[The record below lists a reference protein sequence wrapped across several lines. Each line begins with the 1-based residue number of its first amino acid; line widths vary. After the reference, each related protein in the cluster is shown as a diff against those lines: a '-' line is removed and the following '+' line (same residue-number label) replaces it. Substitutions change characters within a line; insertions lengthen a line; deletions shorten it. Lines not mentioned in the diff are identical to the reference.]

1 MSQHYNHDDIELA
14 TSSPLHSQSSYGSD
28 DLSESSGE
36 SIYSEESVRDYRP
49 KALITDFIDS
59 FKPFDY
65 SILPPIYQVE
75 TKNPQRDDEEAN
87 LVQSTSFTSQKSTT
101 LHPSHPQFDY
111 SRFTELERAALVTAT
126 SPLSKHLKTRHLSLI
141 SLGAAIGS
149 GLFIASS
156 QSLSHAGPLGLL
168 LVWFI
173 IGVITFMTMSSLSE
187 LATAFPV
194 SGAFVTFTT
203 LFIDS
208 SFGFAIAWNYA
219 IQWLVTLPLE
229 LVAASMCIQYW
240 DASIN
245 PCVWVTIFYIT
256 IVIINL
262 FGVRGYGEA
271 ESLFSI
277 IKIVAVI
284 GFNIL
289 SIIIVAG
296 GVPGQPYIG
305 GKYWHKPEGGLF
317 NTVEPFKQCC
327 YIIAN
332 ASFAYAGTEIF
343 ALAAVE
349 SKSPK
354 KSINRAR
361 LQIFYRIFVFYF
373 VSIVMIGLLVPYT
386 SPALIGENS
395 KANNL
400 GIDINTSPF
409 VIAIKNAN
417 IRALPSI
424 MNAVIII
431 TVFSVG
437 NASVYGSSR
446 TMCAMGALRQAP
458 PIFNYIDR
466 KGRPM
471 VALGVQFI
479 FGLLAYLVA
488 LPGPTATMDVFTW
501 FLSLSGL
508 SILFTYV
515 AINISHIRFRAALDH
530 QARIPKDELVYC
542 SSPIYSWISLI
553 GLITLLGLQFWAA
566 LFPPGQQGADFVG
579 FLKYYL
585 NLIVLVACYVSHKF
599 YNWWFNGVPLTKFF
613 LRAGEIDVDTGR
625 RDIDLEI
632 IKQEIAEEK
641 LNLKSKPFYYKV
653 YKFFC

>member
-1 MSQHYNHDDIELA
+1 MVGILGTQENIYRS
-14 TSSPLHSQSSYGSD
+14 GSG
-28 DLSESSGE
+28 SESGSE
-36 SIYSEESVRDYRP
+36 YSVYSDEESVRDYRP
-49 KALITDFIDS
+49 STLIHNFVES

-65 SILPPIYQVE
+65 SILPPIYNIESQ
-75 TKNPQRDDEEAN
+75 QQEESNN
-87 LVQSTSFTSQKSTT
+87 LVNTSSFVSHKSTN
-101 LHPSHPQFDY
+101 LHPYNPQFDF
-111 SRFTELERAALVTAT
+111 SHFTELERAALVTAT

-149 GLFIASS
+149 GLFIASA

-168 LVWFI
+168 LIWFI
-173 IGVITFMTMSSLSE
+173 VGGITFMTMSSLSE

-203 LFIDS
+203 LFVDS
-208 SFGFAIAWNYA
+208 SLGFAIAWNYA
-219 IQWLVTLPLE
+219 LQWLVTLPLE

-240 DASIN
+240 DDSIN
-245 PCVWVTIFYIT
+245 PCVWVTIFYFV
-256 IVIINL
+256 IVVINL

-271 ESLFSI
+271 ESFFSLV
-277 IKIVAVI
+277 KIVAVI

-349 SKSPK
+349 SKSPR

-361 LQIFYRIFVFYF
+361 LQIFYRILIFYF

-386 SPALIGENS
+386 SAALIGDNS
-395 KANNL
+395 KANNI
-400 GIDINTSPF
+400 GVDINTSPF
-409 VIAIKNAN
+409 VIAIRNAE
-417 IRALPSI
+417 IKVLPSI

-446 TMCAMGALRQAP
+446 TMCALGALRQGP
-458 PIFNYIDR
+458 PMLNYIDR
-466 KGRPM
+466 MGRPI
-471 VALGVQFI
+471 VALGVQFL

-488 LPGPTATMDVFTW
+488 LPGASATMDVFTW
-501 FLSLSGL
+501 LLSLSGL
-508 SILFTYV
+508 SVLFTYL
-515 AINISHIRFRAALDH
+515 AINICHLRFRAALNY
-530 QARIPKDELVYC
+530 QARIPQDELVYT
-542 SSPIYSWISLI
+542 SSPIFSWISI
-553 GLITLLGLQFWAA
+553 VGIITLLGLQFWAA
-566 LFPPGQQGADFVG
+566 LFPPGEHGADAKTF
-579 FLKYYL
+579 FTFYL
-585 NLIVLVACYVSHKF
+585 NLPMLVFCYISHKL
-599 YNWWFNGVPLTKFF
+599 YNWWFKGIPLTKFY
-613 LRAGEIDVDTGR
+613 LTAKEIDIDTGR
-625 RDIDLEI
+625 RDINLEI
-632 IKQEIAEEK
+632 LKQEIAEERF
-641 LNLKSKPFYYKV
+641 NMKSKPLYYRI
-653 YKFFC
+653 YKIFC